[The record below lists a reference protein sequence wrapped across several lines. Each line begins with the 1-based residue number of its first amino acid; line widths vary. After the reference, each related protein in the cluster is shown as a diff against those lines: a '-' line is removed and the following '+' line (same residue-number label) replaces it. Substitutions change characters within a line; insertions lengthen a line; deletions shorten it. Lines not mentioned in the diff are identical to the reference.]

1 LLESL
6 RNFPP
11 ESEPFALHVV
21 TVLTD
26 NARPSPAL
34 VDVIKARA
42 EERELSAPFLIPI
55 AAQMN
60 RVSNAVVFACIAI
73 LSRLWNSSQT
83 ELYRF
88 LPTMLG
94 VLNESTVENKETI
107 RNVFRN
113 IIPISDIHAS
123 TNLPKSKPEEMSAAD
138 LLVLLHEDE
147 KKIGVSAAKEGE
159 CWIAISLLSWRSP
172 SLHHS
177 HRYLLY
183 AY

>member
-1 LLESL
+1 LESL

-11 ESEPFALHVV
+11 ESEAFALHVV

-26 NARPSPAL
+26 SARPSPAL

-42 EERELSAPFLIPI
+42 EERDLSAPFLIPI

-60 RVSNAVVFACIAI
+60 RVSKAVVPAWAAL
-73 LSRLWNSSQT
+73 LSHMWNTSQT

-107 RNVFRN
+107 RNVFRS
-113 IIPISDIHAS
+113 IISISDIHAS

-159 CWIAISLLSWRSP
+159 YWTGISCFSRQLT
-172 SLHHS
+172 
-177 HRYLLY
+177 
-183 AY
+183 